1 MSEKPK
7 IQFDDTFDQRA
18 NMKVVGVGGAGNNAV
33 NGMINSQL
41 GGVEFIAVNT
51 DAQALESNRAN
62 VRIQIGRQV
71 TKGLGAG
78 ADPQKGRAAIEEN
91 REDVGAVLEGADMVF
106 ITAGMGGGTG
116 TGAAPVIAELAKNA
130 GALTVG
136 IVTRPFLFEG
146 PKRDTRAQTG
156 IDELKQHVDT
166 LIVIPNQ
173 RLLSIVEKDTPLE
186 EAFNI
191 ADNVLLQATKGISD
205 LVNVPGLINLDFA
218 DVRTVMSEMGDA
230 LMGVGVASGENR
242 AEMAA
247 TEAIRSPLL
256 DEINISGAKGVLI
269 NITGSPDLALQE
281 VNDATRVV
289 YDAAGEDANIIF
301 GVVFDPNMKDK
312 LQVTVIA
319 TGFNSGK
326 GEYAAKPAAKR
337 VPVQKV
343 VSFDPTDDEVHEV
356 PTIVRRNNPER
367 NVEHR
372 LDTRNLE
379 TFSLDELEIPTFL
392 RKQMD

>member
-1 MSEKPK
+1 MMSEKPK

-218 DVRTVMSEMGDA
+218 DVRTVM
-230 LMGVGVASGENR
+230 
-242 AEMAA
+242 
-247 TEAIRSPLL
+247 PH
-256 DEINISGAKGVLI
+256 
-269 NITGSPDLALQE
+269 GS
-281 VNDATRVV
+281 RCC
-289 YDAAGEDANIIF
+289 F
-301 GVVFDPNMKDK
+301 
-312 LQVTVIA
+312 
-319 TGFNSGK
+319 
-326 GEYAAKPAAKR
+326 
-337 VPVQKV
+337 
-343 VSFDPTDDEVHEV
+343 
-356 PTIVRRNNPER
+356 RRKSR
-367 NVEHR
+367 
-372 LDTRNLE
+372 
-379 TFSLDELEIPTFL
+379 
-392 RKQMD
+392 